1 MPKARRLIVPLVALL
16 VLLTAA
22 PGFVFAAQIEGETFT
37 SPTYGFSV
45 SWAGT
50 EWQPEPAGTLVAV
63 GPERLDRIHLVNGT
77 SSLYFEGATRYEGNL
92 SSCVAQEANLLG
104 QETGVTEIRPYRD
117 DDGMALVADGPDA
130 SAAAFTLTLGVGDQ
144 EIELI
149 DYVECRTL
157 IPGEAVLII
166 TLVTEPAL
174 FRDQQEAAQPVIDS
188 IVLGEALPPDPLMA
202 FGGWKAAAQ
211 DQGNHVGPFSGDLA
225 FGPDT
230 LAVERAGVDLPDFYA
245 RVVFA
250 NPEPANEPW
259 DFGVGFRDSG
269 DDEQFRLIVDSEGNW
284 FFKEALGPVIAGGQ
298 VVDVDTSP
306 GGSNIIEVVAVGDTG
321 YFAFNERLVDTL
333 DLSARPDGGDLFAG
347 AGFFT
352 EDATA
357 AGTTSFREFEIWS
370 LAGIDAAAA
379 LAPVTEM
386 DQATFADLAAA
397 AEAESPVAG
406 PSDGE
411 LVEALGSATVAPA
424 GVELERFVARA
435 VFVSPSDAAEQP
447 WDFGI
452 AFREQENGD
461 HYRLTITS
469 DGSWEYQI
477 GLQAALAG
485 GRVPSLRFEAG
496 AQNTL
501 EIVVSGDAAAFAVNG
516 SYVSDLDVS
525 DLDGPA
531 DVWIGAGFHRAN
543 AEDGR
548 VTRFQDFTVWD
559 LPSVVAAAAP
569 AAATPVAAAAATAE
583 PVALRLAERDEAG
596 IDAFAVL
603 SPGGSETTVTVTAL
617 ETTGEEVVVI
627 QEGLCADPA
636 TLPAFLLE
644 DFDPVG
650 RSETV
655 IPAPLTDL
663 TDNAHALAIHRS
675 ADAYGELLACGD
687 IPGGE

>member
-1 MPKARRLIVPLVALL
+1 MPNTRRLFAPLVALL
-16 VLLTAA
+16 VLLSAA
-22 PGFVFAAQIEGETFT
+22 PGLTAQIEGETFT
-37 SPTYGFSV
+37 SPTYGFRL

-50 EWQPEPAGTLVAV
+50 EWQPQPEGTLVAV
-63 GPERLDRIHLVNGT
+63 GPERLDRVHLVNGS
-77 SSLYFEGATRYEGNL
+77 SSLYVEGATRYEGNL
-92 SSCVAQEANLLG
+92 SSCVAAEANLLG

-117 DDGMALVADGPDA
+117 DDGMPLVADGPDA
-130 SAAAFTLTLGVGDQ
+130 SAAAFTLTLGVGNQ

-174 FRDQQEAAQPVIDS
+174 FRDELAAAQPVIDS

-202 FGGWKAAAQ
+202 FGGWKAAAEARG
-211 DQGNHVGPFSGDLA
+211 DHVGPFSGDLA
-225 FGPDT
+225 FGPDR

-245 RVVFA
+245 RIVFD
-250 NPEPANEPW
+250 NPDPTREPW
-259 DFGVGFRDSG
+259 DFGLGFRDNG
-269 DDEQFRLIVDSEGNW
+269 DDEQFRLVVDSDGNW
-284 FFKEALGPVIAGGQ
+284 FFKEAGGPVIAAGN

-306 GGSNIIEVVAVGDTG
+306 GSSNIIEIVAAGDTG
-321 YFAFNERLVDTL
+321 FFAFNERLVDTL

-352 EDATA
+352 EDAVA
-357 AGTTSFREFEIWS
+357 EGTTTYRDFEIWS
-370 LAGIDAAAA
+370 LAGIDAETA

-386 DQATFADLAAA
+386 DEATFTELATAS
-397 AEAESPVAG
+397 ETETPVAG
-406 PSDGE
+406 PGDGE
-411 LVEALGSATVAPA
+411 LVEAIGSATLAPA
-424 GVELERFVARA
+424 GVDLEQFVARA
-435 VFVSPSDAAEQP
+435 VIISPSDAAEHP

-461 HYRLTITS
+461 HYRLTIMS

-485 GRVPSLRFEAG
+485 GRVPSLRFDAG

-501 EIVVSGDAAAFAVNG
+501 ELVVSADAAAFSVNG
-516 SYVSDLDVS
+516 AFVSDLDVS
-525 DLDGPA
+525 DLDGAA

-543 AEDGR
+543 VEDGR
-548 VTRFQDFTVWD
+548 VTRFRDFTVWE
-559 LPSVVAAAAP
+559 LPALAAAP
-569 AAATPVAAAAATAE
+569 EPPAATPVAAPPASGE
-583 PVALRLAERDEAG
+583 PVALRLAERDDSG

-603 SPGGSETTVTVTAL
+603 TPGADGETVTVTVTAL

-650 RSETV
+650 RSETE
-655 IPAPLTDL
+655 IAAPLAAL

-675 ADAYGELLACGD
+675 SEAYGELLACGD
-687 IPGGE
+687 IPGAE